1 MVNMENYE
9 EYMLLYADRELSAEE
24 EQALLRFVAQ
34 HPQLQAE
41 LEAYAATR
49 LQPDVSIVYADK
61 EQLLKTAPAGRS
73 IGLGNWKLYA
83 AAASVVLF
91 ITLFAINNRRDT
103 QEVETPVLVKET
115 ITAPVTNPAPMPE
128 QAEQSASEKKVHS
141 TKPVNA
147 IAVRTNHRKPTPK
160 PTIEKEVVPP
170 LQPTYT
176 APIAQTKNDTATQP
190 IAVADI
196 PKPAM
201 EAKDVETPATKVPEE
216 TAPKKNNVFAS
227 VVGDKTVGLER
238 LETAVNSKLL
248 EAKNITK
255 ELKNTDVTFQI
266 GKRELF
272 TVRL

>member
-24 EQALLRFVAQ
+24 EQALLHFVAQ
-34 HPQLQAE
+34 HPHLQAE

-61 EQLLKTAPAGRS
+61 EQLLKTVPAGRR

-83 AAASVVLF
+83 AAASVILF
-91 ITLFAINNRRDT
+91 ITLFAINNRRET
-103 QEVETPVLVKET
+103 QVVETPVAVQET
-115 ITAPVTNPAPMPE
+115 ITAPVTNPAPVPE
-128 QAEQSASEKKVHS
+128 PMEQSAIEKKVHS

-147 IAVRTNHRKPTPK
+147 IAVRTNQRKPTPQ
-160 PTIEKEVVPP
+160 PPIEKEVVQPQ
-170 LQPTYT
+170 QPTYT
-176 APIAQTKNDTATQP
+176 APIAQTKKDTTSQR
-190 IAVADI
+190 IAVAEV
-196 PKPAM
+196 PKPATIVQ
-201 EAKDVETPATKVPEE
+201 DVEIPASNTPEE
-216 TAPKKNNVFAS
+216 AVHKKNSIFAS
-227 VVGDKTVGLER
+227 VVGEKAVGLER
-238 LETAVNSKLL
+238 LETAVNNKLM
-248 EAKNITK
+248 EAKNRTK